1 MIFFYIIARRK
12 GKSLRSHGCVSQDVF
27 ESMGCSNKSN
37 IIWLQSSD
45 PEAVFDLLLLH
56 ERVIDLLARTDDAD
70 LFEHINS
77 EWIRVLPRVAQ
88 EAHHGRHTGVSL
100 SLCRRPWSS
109 SHATT
114 AKTAVRTVR
123 TATKNSREEVEV
135 EIADEGSDEGDED
148 DEGEDNHEDE

>member
-77 EWIRVLPRVAQ
+77 EWIRVLRVWHKKHITEGILAFLYHFV
-88 EAHHGRHTGVSL
+88 EDLELLACDDSEDGSED
-100 SLCRRPWSS
+100 SEDSYE
-109 SHATT
+109 
-114 AKTAVRTVR
+114 
-123 TATKNSREEVEV
+123 NSREEVEV